1 MSRKDLEEAD
11 LPQGS
16 NPSQNSQIAN
26 AVRNQS
32 VVKPTD
38 YPEEIRRN
46 SVAPATQGDAQTAP
60 PVATGGTNVAANRQ
74 SHAPTERA
82 ELEKMM
88 NNQQND
94 QQNDRSRQPGE
105 NDGRQNGQQDQQRDK
120 SGQQGEN
127 RDRNQGGSDNN
138 QRR

>member
-1 MSRKDLEEAD
+1 MSRKDLEAAD

-26 AVRNQS
+26 AIRNQS

-46 SVAPATQGDAQTAP
+46 SVAPAHQGNPQTAP
-60 PVATGGTNVAANRQ
+60 PVASGGTYVAANRR

-82 ELEKMM
+82 EVEKMM
-88 NNQQND
+88 N
-94 QQNDRSRQPGE
+94 DRNRQPGE

-127 RDRNQGGSDNN
+127 RDRDQGGSDN

>member
-1 MSRKDLEEAD
+1 MSRKDLEAAD

-26 AVRNQS
+26 AIRNQS

-46 SVAPATQGDAQTAP
+46 SVAPAHQGNPQTAP
-60 PVATGGTNVAANRQ
+60 PVASGGTYVAANRR

-82 ELEKMM
+82 EVEKMM
-88 NNQQND
+88 HNQPND
-94 QQNDRSRQPGE
+94 QQNDRNRQPGE

-127 RDRNQGGSDNN
+127 RDRNQGGSDN